1 MRGIAIC
8 ADDYAM
14 SPAISAGILEA
25 LDAGRISATSAMA
38 NRPAFADMMPDLL
51 SRAHRC
57 DIGLHLNLTLGTP
70 LGSSPD
76 LASDGRFPSYPMLFR
91 MAILGRIPRDE
102 VAQEIA
108 RQFDR
113 FEEVCGR
120 TPDFVDG
127 HQHVHVLPGIRRL
140 VLAEMIRRNLA
151 GRAWLRDLSDSPGSI
166 GARRCDRTQA
176 FGLAIL
182 SAGLEKEAGLVG
194 ISTNKGFSGCSR
206 LDPNADFAQE
216 FGEFLKYP
224 GPRHLV
230 MCHPGRLDPNPLAGD
245 EVTLRRECEINFL
258 LSARF
263 PLMMKERHLTLTRLS
278 TLLDDVLA

>member
-1 MRGIAIC
+1 MRRIAIC
-8 ADDYAM
+8 ADDYAI

-25 LDAGRISATSAMA
+25 IDAGRISATSAMA
-38 NRPAFADMMPDLL
+38 NRPAFVAMMPDLL
-51 SRAHRC
+51 NRAPRC
-57 DIGLHLNLTLGTP
+57 DIGLHLNFTLGSP
-70 LGSSPD
+70 LGSSPQ
-76 LASDGRFPSYPMLFR
+76 LAPDGRFLPYSTLFR

-102 VAQEIA
+102 IAKEIA

-140 VLAEMIRRNLA
+140 VLAEMTKRNLA
-151 GRAWLRDLSDSPGSI
+151 GRAWLRDLSDNPWSI
-166 GARRCDRTQA
+166 GARRCDRKQA

-182 SAGLEKEAGLVG
+182 SAGLEQEAALVG

-230 MCHPGRLDPNPLAGD
+230 MCHPGRLDSNPLAGD
-245 EVTLRRECEINFL
+245 EVTRRRECEIKFL
-258 LSARF
+258 LSAHF
-263 PLMMKERHLTLTRLS
+263 PRILKERHLMITRMS
-278 TLLDDVLA
+278 TIPG